1 MINGLGERLQE
12 QRNKLHMSQREV
24 AKVIGVSPSIVSNYE
39 SSERT
44 PSTEK
49 LIALSN
55 LYRCSADY
63 LLGIEKKKRVI
74 DCSMLSEKQID
85 FLQSFLNEF
94 E

>member
-1 MINGLGERLQE
+1 MINRLGERLQE

-24 AKVIGVSPSIVSNYE
+24 AKVNGVSPSIVSNYE

-63 LLGIEKKKRVI
+63 LLGIEKKRHFLYSI
-74 DCSMLSEKQID
+74 GKQK
-85 FLQSFLNEF
+85 FNHCRKKWGS
-94 E
+94 